1 MLDLDDLCSPLG
13 EHGTSHGHQDV
24 RSHLEHPHVSERSV
38 HYPSLDFPGR
48 TLALQVNA
56 RLNYRPARSAAP
68 VATTSHGVPAETRGD
83 RPPAAPH
90 GEPAGSREPAPA
102 PARNPAPC
110 FARGRPRRPA
120 HP

>member
-24 RSHLEHPHVSERSV
+24 RSHLEHPHVSERGV
-38 HYPSLDFPGR
+38 HHPSLDFPGR

-68 VATTSHGVPAETRGD
+68 VTTNSTRWSSPYRRRSRPGAGARSLLRPTSHA
-83 RPPAAPH
+83 PPPH
-90 GEPAGSREPAPA
+90 WA
-102 PARNPAPC
+102 
-110 FARGRPRRPA
+110 
-120 HP
+120 